1 LLWFPPTASGDF
13 FREARL
19 TFFQRPIPPRS
30 EEDEKILA
38 EAKARIKEEHDRI
51 EREKRLY
58 QVMVEDPLD
67 FDTLVRIGK
76 RVGADMLEVTNKQG
90 SIVRFYFKT
99 GEIETTTIEAE
110 RATKAGVW

>member
-1 LLWFPPTASGDF
+1 MKLFTRPPV
-13 FREARL
+13 
-19 TFFQRPIPPRS
+19 RS
-30 EEDEKILA
+30 AEDESILA
-38 EAKARIKEEHDRI
+38 EAKARIKEERERI

-76 RVGADMLEVTNKQG
+76 RVGTDMLEVTNKQG

-99 GEIETTTIEAE
+99 SSIETTTVEAE
-110 RATKAGVW
+110 RETQAGRW

>member
-1 LLWFPPTASGDF
+1 MNL
-13 FREARL
+13 FRRPD
-19 TFFQRPIPPRS
+19 PIPVRS
-30 EEDEKILA
+30 PEDEAILA
-38 EAKARIKEEHDRI
+38 EAKARIKEEKERI

-90 SIVRFYFKT
+90 SIVRFYYKT
-99 GEIETTTIEAE
+99 NSIENTSVIEE
-110 RATKAGVW
+110 QETRAGRW